1 MRKTKGIIVLFSAL
15 FLLFGSIGISV
26 FLHTCEED
34 GTFVSYFAPVDE
46 EDHCDDAHQDEPVCC
61 SIDEQEE
68 DDDCCDDE
76 VKIFKLK
83 LDFFQKVTTSFVP
96 LTCSPEPVFS
106 ANAEFN
112 EELFVVHTYAK
123 PPPKKRSV
131 VRSLSQVWIL

>member
-15 FLLFGSIGISV
+15 FLLFGSIGVSV

-46 EDHCDDAHQDEPVCC
+46 EEHCDDAHQDEPVCC
-61 SIDEQEE
+61 SIEEQKE

-76 VKIFKLK
+76 VKLIKLK
-83 LDFFQKVTTSFVP
+83 LDFFQKVTAPFVP
-96 LTCSPEPVFS
+96 LTCSVEPVWS
-106 ANAEFN
+106 EYIGMT
-112 EELFVVHTYAK
+112 EELFIVHNYAK

-131 VRSLSQVWIL
+131 ARSLSQVWIL